1 MSKNSW
7 FWILVAGIIGG
18 FAFAAGGTLWG
29 KAESKLGITESTAGA
44 DVVGARTANTPGV
57 Y

>member
-7 FWILVAGIIGG
+7 FWVVVAGIIGG
-18 FAFAAGGTLWG
+18 FAFAAGGTLWSST
-29 KAESKLGITESTAGA
+29 ESKLGIGLPTAGA
-44 DVVGARTANTPGV
+44 DVVGARTAQTPGV